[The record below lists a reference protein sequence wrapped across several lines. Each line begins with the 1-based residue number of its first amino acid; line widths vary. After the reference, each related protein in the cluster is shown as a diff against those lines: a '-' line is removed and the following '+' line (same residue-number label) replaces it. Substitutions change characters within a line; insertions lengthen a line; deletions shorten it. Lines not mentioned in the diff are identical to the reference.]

1 MKQGLSILS
10 CVAALGCLWALSA
23 CDKKNE
29 ETPVAFEFSV
39 TAPGGADISAVRQ
52 FTYGEK
58 ADYSFTAKGLK
69 GIDAAAPQGWTVSS
83 SVGSKTISV
92 TAPGPKYFGGL
103 VASIWDNTK
112 GSMTKCSNEG
122 PIKFNFGSVITNG
135 MQAGGVIGT
144 CAGAIT
150 NTACMQSVQAE
161 TRRVGGFAGGIW
173 NEGLLENCYNKG
185 KVICTTKRVAAAFAV
200 VGDKVVLKNCSN
212 EGEIKCG
219 TVDGAQGKAWSPLVA
234 GLCAISGEGATVN
247 YIPKDQ
253 WNNNTILSW
262 LQ

>member
-1 MKQGLSILS
+1 MA
-10 CVAALGCLWALSA
+10 VLGCLWALSA

-103 VASIWDNTK
+103 VASIWDNT
-112 GSMTKCSNEG
+112 
-122 PIKFNFGSVITNG
+122 
-135 MQAGGVIGT
+135 
-144 CAGAIT
+144 GAIT